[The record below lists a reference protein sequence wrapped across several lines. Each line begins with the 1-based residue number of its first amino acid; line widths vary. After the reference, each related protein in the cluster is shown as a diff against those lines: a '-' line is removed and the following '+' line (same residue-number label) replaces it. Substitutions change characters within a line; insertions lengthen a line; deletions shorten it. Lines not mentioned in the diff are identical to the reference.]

1 MVLYARIGLYGGMGR
16 LMSNTA
22 HPWDDGIVRY
32 TVGFLQ
38 ELIVSIARK
47 WDFDRLQ
54 LLRIGRGRGTPKSTL

>member
-47 WDFDRLQ
+47 WDYDRL
-54 LLRIGRGRGTPKSTL
+54 